1 MLDKRQASTVHHRD
15 QVQNAPLQWD
25 VGDIRAPHV
34 VRPRDHPVSRV
45 RLRRPGALEDRVQLQ
60 HQEQAAHP
68 DRVALPAEPALHL
81 PRAGERRL
89 QKLRVN
95 RPHQGLCCNFRAAT
109 SGWTTFGKHRT
120 GSPIMPSDNPFKW
133 RQFEPALILQCVR
146 WYLRYALSYRDL
158 EDMMRERGLCVD
170 HTTIYRWV
178 QRYAPEIDKRC
189 RPFLRRTND
198 SYRIDETYVR
208 VAGAW
213 TYLYRGVDSNG
224 DTLDFLL
231 RATRDRKAAIAFF
244 RKTLGAAHTTPPRVV
259 TVDKNPAYP
268 VAFEAVRHEGLV
280 RPRSNLRQC
289 KYLNNIIEQDHRFIK
304 RRTRPMLGFKRFT
317 TAWRT
322 LRGIEIMHALRKGQ
336 ARWMAKGD
344 VVGQTQLIHKV
355 FGLAA

>member
-1 MLDKRQASTVHHRD
+1 MRWTEGHLAASQR
-15 QVQNAPLQWD
+15 PW
-25 VGDIRAPHV
+25 RR
-34 VRPRDHPVSRV
+34 RPRR
-45 RLRRPGALEDRVQLQ
+45 GMG
-60 HQEQAAHP
+60 
-68 DRVALPAEPALHL
+68 
-81 PRAGERRL
+81 GEEL
-89 QKLRVN
+89 ACLI
-95 RPHQGLCCNFRAAT
+95 GLCCNFRAAT

-224 DTLDFLL
+224 DTLDFCCER
-231 RATRDRKAAIAFF
+231 RATGR
-244 RKTLGAAHTTPPRVV
+244 
-259 TVDKNPAYP
+259 
-268 VAFEAVRHEGLV
+268 
-280 RPRSNLRQC
+280 RPSRSSA
-289 KYLNNIIEQDHRFIK
+289 
-304 RRTRPMLGFKRFT
+304 RR
-317 TAWRT
+317 
-322 LRGIEIMHALRKGQ
+322 
-336 ARWMAKGD
+336 
-344 VVGQTQLIHKV
+344 
-355 FGLAA
+355 